1 MISSSTMK
9 QSLQRIRP
17 FKSAYAIFLLAGVV
31 FASLIAGHFPG
42 AAAES
47 GESGKVEISGS
58 IISLPATTGFIG
70 EWTVTRST
78 IVVTTATK
86 IEGTPAVG
94 AYIEV
99 EGTRQTSGKINAL
112 KISVKYSP
120 STGTE
125 EKFSGRIESLPST
138 PGRTGQW
145 TVSGRTIVVTDM
157 TRIKQEAGLPAVGTS
172 VSVTGREGTDRV
184 FTASEI
190 ETQRESAGST
200 QVEFYGTIEQIPDPI
215 RPGDWTVSGRTVTV
229 SAQTPIREDNG
240 KAIIGS
246 VVEVKGVLQ
255 ATGKVAATE
264 IEVKKVSEV
273 STGRINFRGSIEMLP
288 AGGGPTGDWKVSG
301 RTVRVTGSTRINRE
315 IGSIAV
321 GAAVVVSGTIDT
333 AGVITASIISVAGEA
348 TTPGY
353 VRFVGTVSSI
363 VPASTTTGSSPL
375 VGQWKVGER
384 TFSVTSATKID
395 QEDGTAQVGA
405 FVEVEAT
412 TLADGTLV
420 AKSIEVKRSG
430 GTSSNYIKFSG
441 AIEALPAGGTL
452 YGTWTVAG
460 RTVNVSTTTRIR
472 QEKADPVVGSF
483 VEVTGNVQTG
493 SAVDAL
499 VIEVGNSTE
508 SAGGT
513 NGYVDFY
520 GEIKSLPTPVDG
532 KYLGEWT
539 VGTTDRKV
547 IVGTLT
553 RIESERAEIKVG
565 GYVEVKGYSTS
576 TGSVNATKI
585 EVRPTPATN
594 GGSLPEPG
602 YVEFKGTV
610 TSLPD
615 TINYVGQ
622 WVVDG
627 TRKVNV
633 GQATRIKREGS
644 RVEVGAIVE
653 VTGAELPN
661 GEIDAKYIEISS
673 SRTGSSFVAFNPFT
687 SVNAGS
693 YQAGNSGSSIIAG
706 FGSNLATG
714 VATASSLPLP
724 TTLGGVSVMVDGR
737 PAGLF
742 YVSPT
747 QINYQAPD
755 QLLPGSAL
763 VTVLRNSQ
771 VVAQGT
777 LTLDATAPSIF
788 TADGSGLG
796 APAGQ
801 LLRVTASGQLL
812 YEPLARYDAAK
823 SAIVPVPIIRQP
835 GDKLFL
841 VFYGTGLSEMED
853 SDGNPSNGVAEH
865 IEALLGDKPMKVLY
879 TGVAPGFAGLDQI
892 NIELPDALTG
902 TFQITIRV
910 NDGEGK
916 VLSANQVTITIN

>member
-1 MISSSTMK
+1 MK
-9 QSLQRIRP
+9 HKLERILPTNRG
-17 FKSAYAIFLLAGVV
+17 YALLLLTGIIFV
-31 FASLIAGHFPG
+31 SLIAGHFPG
-42 AAAES
+42 ASAES

-78 IVVTTATK
+78 IVVTSATK

-99 EGTRQTSGKINAL
+99 EGTRQSGGKISAL
-112 KISVKYSP
+112 KIEVKYGAL
-120 STGTE
+120 TGTV
-125 EKFSGRIESLPST
+125 EKFNGRIESLPST

-145 TVSGRTIVVTDM
+145 AVSGRTIVVTDM
-157 TRIKQEAGLPAVGTS
+157 TRIKQEAGAPAVGTS
-172 VSVTGREGTDRV
+172 VSVTGSVGADRV

-190 ETQRESAGST
+190 ETQRESSGST
-200 QVEFYGTIEQIPDPI
+200 QLEFTGVIEQIPDPI
-215 RPGDWTVSGRTVTV
+215 RPGDWTVSGRTVTIGT
-229 SAQTPIREDNG
+229 ATRIKEEAGR
-240 KAIIGS
+240 AIIGS
-246 VVEVKGVLQ
+246 VVEVKGQLES
-255 ATGKVAATE
+255 TGKVAATE

-273 STGRINFRGSIEMLP
+273 STGRISFRGSIEALP
-288 AGGGPTGDWKVSG
+288 AGGGTTGDWKVSG
-301 RTVRVTGSTRINRE
+301 RTVRVTSSTRINRE

-321 GAAVVVSGTIDT
+321 GAAVVVTGSVDS
-333 AGVITASIISVAGEA
+333 AGLITASGISLTGEA
-348 TTPGY
+348 TTTGY
-353 VRFVGTVSSI
+353 IKFIGTVSSI
-363 VPASTTTGSSPL
+363 VPQSTASGASSL
-375 VGQWKVGER
+375 IGQWKVGER
-384 TFSVTSATKID
+384 TLSVTAATKID

-452 YGTWTVAG
+452 YGAWTVAG
-460 RTVNVSTTTRIR
+460 RTVNVSTTTRLR
-472 QEKADPVVGSF
+472 QEKGDPVVGAF
-483 VEVTGNVQTG
+483 VEVAGNVQTG
-493 SAVDAL
+493 NVVDAF

-508 SAGGT
+508 SSSGAS
-513 NGYVDFY
+513 GYVDFY
-520 GEIKSLPTPVDG
+520 GEIKSLPALVGG

-539 VGTTDRKV
+539 IGTTDRRV
-547 IVGTLT
+547 IVAATT
-553 RIESERAEIKVG
+553 RIDTERAEIKVG
-565 GYVEVKGYSTS
+565 GYVEVKGYSTA
-576 TGSVNATKI
+576 TGAVNATKI
-585 EVRPTPATN
+585 EARPAPTSGGAP
-594 GGSLPEPG
+594 GSLPEPG

-644 RVEVGAIVE
+644 RVEVGAVVE
-653 VTGAELPN
+653 VTGAELPT
-661 GEIDAKYIEISS
+661 GEIDAKYLEISS
-673 SRTGSSFVAFNPFT
+673 SQSGSSFVAFNPFT

-823 SAIVPVPIIRQP
+823 SAIVPVPIVRQP

-853 SDGNPSNGVAEH
+853 SDDNASNGVAEH

-892 NIELPDALTG
+892 NIELPDTLTG
-902 TFQITIRV
+902 TFQITIKV